1 MRRGVCTA
9 STKGSIIMDMI
20 GQQRI
25 FASRDAVWKALND
38 PKILKTSIP
47 GCEEL
52 IKLSDTDMAA
62 TAVIK
67 VGPVKAKFQGAVT
80 LSELDPPNGYRITG
94 EGKGGIAGFAKGG
107 ATVRLEDDGAATILH
122 YNVSAEVG
130 GKLSQLGGRL
140 IDATAR
146 QMSSAFF
153 RKFSDEIARG
163 DNVANTPP
171 QTRQSQNQ
179 TQSGLQSA
187 SAVNGPK
194 LTSYAYIGSLLLLC
208 AVLAGFWYVFGSSFP
223 SLVPTESG
231 RAHVSADFA
240 SGLVLIV
247 VASIGF
253 LLGRQTSAR

>member
-1 MRRGVCTA
+1 
-9 STKGSIIMDMI
+9 MDMI

-25 FASRDAVWKALND
+25 FASRDVVWKALND
-38 PKILKTSIP
+38 PEILKASIP

-52 IKLSDTDMAA
+52 VKLSDTDMTA

-107 ATVRLEDDGAATILH
+107 ATVRLEEDDAATILH

-146 QMSSAFF
+146 QMSAAFF
-153 RKFSDEIARG
+153 KKFSDEIARRHG
-163 DNVANTPP
+163 ANTSPE
-171 QTRQSQNQ
+171 TRKSQNH
-179 TQSGLQSA
+179 TQSGLQSV
-187 SAVNGPK
+187 SAANGPK
-194 LTSYAYIGSLLLLC
+194 TKSYASIGSLLLLC
-208 AVLAGFWYVFGSSFP
+208 AVLAGFWYLFCSNLP
-223 SLVPTESG
+223 SLMPAESG

-253 LLGRQTSAR
+253 LLGRQTSTR

>member
-1 MRRGVCTA
+1 
-9 STKGSIIMDMI
+9 MDMI

-25 FASRDAVWKALND
+25 FASRDVVWKALND
-38 PKILKTSIP
+38 PEILKASIP

-52 IKLSDTDMAA
+52 VKLSDTEMAA
-62 TAVIK
+62 IAVIK

-107 ATVRLEDDGAATILH
+107 ATVRLEDEGAATILH

-146 QMSSAFF
+146 QMSAAFF
-153 RKFSDEIARG
+153 KKFSDEIARRDG
-163 DNVANTPP
+163 GANTSS
-171 QTRQSQNQ
+171 QTPQSQNRIQ
-179 TQSGLQSA
+179 VGLQSA
-187 SAVNGPK
+187 SAVYEPK
-194 LTSYAYIGSLLLLC
+194 SCSYASISSLLLLC
-208 AVLAGFWYVFGSSFP
+208 AVLAGFWYVFGSNLP
-223 SLVPTESG
+223 SLAPAESG

-247 VASIGF
+247 VASVGF
-253 LLGRQTSAR
+253 LLGRQTSTR

>member
-1 MRRGVCTA
+1 
-9 STKGSIIMDMI
+9 MDMI

-25 FASRDAVWKALND
+25 FASRDVVWKALND
-38 PKILKTSIP
+38 PEILKASIP

-52 IKLSDTDMAA
+52 VKLSDTDMTA

-107 ATVRLEDDGAATILH
+107 ATVRLEQDGAATILH

-146 QMSSAFF
+146 QMSAAFF
-153 RKFSDEIARG
+153 KKFSDEIARRNHG
-163 DNVANTPP
+163 TNTPP
-171 QTRQSQNQ
+171 ETCQSQNR
-179 TQSGLQSA
+179 TQSGIESK
-187 SAVNGPK
+187 SAVNGPN
-194 LTSYAYIGSLLLLC
+194 TNGYASIGSLLLLC
-208 AVLAGFWYVFGSSFP
+208 AVLAGFWYVFGSNLP
-223 SLVPTESG
+223 SLMPAESG

-247 VASIGF
+247 VASVGF
-253 LLGRQTSAR
+253 LLGRQTSTR